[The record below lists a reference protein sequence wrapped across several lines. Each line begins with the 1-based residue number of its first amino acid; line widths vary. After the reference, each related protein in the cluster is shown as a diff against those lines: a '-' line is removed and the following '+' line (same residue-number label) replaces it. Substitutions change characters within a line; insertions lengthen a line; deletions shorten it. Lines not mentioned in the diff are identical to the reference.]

1 MSEVAEA
8 EKRSSGLLKSS
19 VIVGTMTG
27 LSRVLGLIRDVT
39 LAALVGANA
48 NADAFFIAFKIPN
61 FLRRLFAEGAFSQA
75 FIPVLAECREQGGQS
90 AVRELVDRIA
100 GVLGGVLLVL
110 TLIILI
116 AAPLVVTVFAPG
128 FLSDPFK
135 FDLTRDLIR
144 IMFPY
149 LMLISL
155 AGLCAAVLNS
165 YGRFAVPAFTPALL
179 NVSVISAAMFAA
191 PEFNEPVY
199 ALAIGVVVGGIAQL
213 VFQLPPLYRLA
224 ILPRPRW
231 QPAHPRVRQ
240 VLTLMIPA
248 LFGVSVSQI
257 NLLLDSVLASLLP
270 TGSISWLY
278 YSDRLTELPLGVFA
292 IAVATVILPTL
303 SAQQAADREQ
313 DYRRTLDWAV
323 RSVLLIGVPSAV
335 ALLMLAEPIL
345 ITLFQYGAM
354 GERDV
359 IQASLSLRAYALGLC
374 AFMLIKVLAPGFY
387 ARQDTKTPVRIG
399 IWAMLANMV
408 LNLILVYILLKFFDA
423 GHAGLALATALSASL
438 NAYLLWRGL
447 LARGDYQFGAEWRL
461 LLPRALGSTLAM
473 ITLLVALTP
482 AFELWVTWNWIERSI
497 RMAGLCVAGL
507 GCYATCLFLTGVR
520 VSHLRAPVVSGNA
533 R

>member
-8 EKRSSGLLKSS
+8 EKRSGGLLRSS

-90 AVRELVDRIA
+90 AVREFIDRVA

-110 TLIILI
+110 TLAILM

-128 FLSDPFK
+128 FLTDPFK

-165 YGRFAVPAFTPALL
+165 YGRFAIPAFTPALL
-179 NVSVISAAMFAA
+179 NVSVISAAMFVA
-191 PEFNEPVY
+191 PEFDEPVY
-199 ALAIGVVVGGIAQL
+199 ALAIGVVVGGVAQL

-231 QPAHPRVRQ
+231 QPGHPRVRQ

-278 YSDRLTELPLGVFA
+278 YSDRLTELP
-292 IAVATVILPTL
+292 
-303 SAQQAADREQ
+303 
-313 DYRRTLDWAV
+313 
-323 RSVLLIGVPSAV
+323 
-335 ALLMLAEPIL
+335 
-345 ITLFQYGAM
+345 
-354 GERDV
+354 
-359 IQASLSLRAYALGLC
+359 
-374 AFMLIKVLAPGFY
+374 
-387 ARQDTKTPVRIG
+387 
-399 IWAMLANMV
+399 
-408 LNLILVYILLKFFDA
+408 
-423 GHAGLALATALSASL
+423 
-438 NAYLLWRGL
+438 
-447 LARGDYQFGAEWRL
+447 
-461 LLPRALGSTLAM
+461 
-473 ITLLVALTP
+473 
-482 AFELWVTWNWIERSI
+482 
-497 RMAGLCVAGL
+497 
-507 GCYATCLFLTGVR
+507 
-520 VSHLRAPVVSGNA
+520 
-533 R
+533 